1 VRVRNWTEVY
11 MYQAESFRLRIEYRT
26 LNILGEIYLV
36 LSSLMRKVQ
45 LRQQD
50 LDSTAPQRGIKET
63 VPREI
68 FGIFFM
74 SKSNLE
80 PVSIT

>member
-1 VRVRNWTEVY
+1 
-11 MYQAESFRLRIEYRT
+11 MYPAESFRLRIEYRT

-50 LDSTAPQRGIKET
+50 LGSTHHS
-63 VPREI
+63 V
-68 FGIFFM
+68 
-74 SKSNLE
+74 E
-80 PVSIT
+80 PKRRWHENFWEFYVQNQL